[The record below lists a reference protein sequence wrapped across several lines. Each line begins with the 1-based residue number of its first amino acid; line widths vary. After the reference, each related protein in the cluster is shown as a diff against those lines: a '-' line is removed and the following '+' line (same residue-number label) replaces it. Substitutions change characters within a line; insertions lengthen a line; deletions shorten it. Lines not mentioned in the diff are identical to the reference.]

1 MSTTGTSAA
10 GTNTAGTTADDRRAA
25 AIDESGWG
33 DPFRLRQVH
42 NAAFWLYAVT
52 VALGAL
58 HFASRAFDA
67 SHTLMPTVVLNTL
80 FWGLYTLPWIWFINH
95 KDRFGRDSGKVA
107 ATGFVWGGLVATFV
121 MAVPGNAA
129 MLSIFSKLTDSD
141 TASAWGPAIVAP
153 LVEESSKG
161 VGVVMLILLARKH
174 VRTSYDGFIYGAFV
188 GLGFQV
194 FEDWMYGINKAA
206 SAFGFDQ
213 GANAVQN
220 LFGRGAL
227 GGLVSHS
234 LYTAIFGAGI
244 GWWVQTRG
252 QPLSTRLPRTVL
264 AIAAAM
270 ALHGTWDYAAFAGI
284 PVASVLTAAFAIVL
298 VVLIGRSTNRQVR
311 PWMRGLLAPEVTAG
325 LVTDDE
331 ITAMVGSPRDRR
343 RYVRAVA
350 AESGKSAGK
359 AARHVLDAELDLA
372 DALASSRGD
381 SKADDVQ
388 NARAE
393 LVRLRGQLDELVV
406 AS

>member
-1 MSTTGTSAA
+1 MSSAEATTGA
-10 GTNTAGTTADDRRAA
+10 TADQRRIA

-33 DPFRLRQVH
+33 DAFHLRQMH

-52 VALGAL
+52 VVIGAF
-58 HFASRAFDA
+58 HFASEAFDA
-67 SHTLMPTVVLNTL
+67 SRTLMPTVVLNTI

-95 KDRFGRDSGKVA
+95 KDRFGWASGKVA

-121 MAVPGNAA
+121 MALPGNAA
-129 MLSIFSKLTDSD
+129 LLSIFSKLTNSD

-161 VGVVMLILLARKH
+161 VGVVMLILLARRH

-194 FEDWMYGINKAA
+194 FEDWMYGIGTAA

-220 LFGRGAL
+220 LVGRGLFA
-227 GGLVSHS
+227 GLVSHS

-252 QPLSTRLPRTVL
+252 QSMSTRLPRTVL

-270 ALHGTWDYAAFAGI
+270 LIHGIWDYAAFSGFRAAGF
-284 PVASVLTAAFAIVL
+284 LTAIFAIVL
-298 VVLIGRSTNRQVR
+298 VVAIGRSTYRQVR
-311 PWMRGLLAPEVTAG
+311 PWMRDLLAPEVDAG

-343 RYVRAVA
+343 HYVRGVA
-350 AESGKSAGK
+350 AESGKAAGK

-372 DALASSRGD
+372 DALAASKGD
-381 SKADDVQ
+381 ADAPEVAD
-388 NARAE
+388 ARSE
-393 LVRLRGQLDELVV
+393 LVRLRGVLDEELG
-406 AS
+406 ASGAGS